1 VRSPWRVYAT
11 AASLA
16 VVAYFA
22 IPRGPA
28 ADALYV
34 AIGLSCVVAILVGTA
49 RYRPTSTL
57 PWMLLAAGQLVWV
70 AGDAVYSWLDA
81 TGTVPL
87 PSAADVL
94 YLSSYPLLAIGIA
107 QLIRAQHRSRD
118 FAGLVDSAIV
128 TAGFAL
134 LSWAFIAGP
143 MLEERAGSQ
152 LGLIVSLAY
161 PAGDIALLALLLRLM
176 TGQYAWSPP
185 FLMLIAALSCSLAA
199 DTVFAAAPSGE
210 VYSVGLDALWLASY
224 ALAGTAALHPQMTRL
239 TLPASRGRT
248 PFTAGRLMLL
258 AAAVLLP
265 VVLLLCQTVFGL
277 EVAHTTLIVGS
288 AVMSLLVM
296 ARMACDIDEIRATA
310 HQRDTLRADL
320 FHRATHDH
328 VTGVAN
334 RPFILQQIGAAL
346 ERGARAGTPS
356 ALIDIQLAGVAE
368 VLQESGFRQRDE
380 VLRSIAERLLGV
392 IDAEDCV
399 ARLGPDEFVV
409 LIDRLAPDTNLALLA
424 RQLLDAVSA
433 PLHLT
438 GRSSAVTGAIGI
450 SVSLDG
456 GTDADA
462 LLHEAR
468 VASEAAAAR
477 RGAGEPVEF
486 FDASLRREQS
496 ARRDIESG
504 LAVAIETGELE
515 VHYQPVVAVGTGVL
529 DGYEALV
536 RWDRPGYGV
545 LPPDEFIPVAE
556 RSDLVCELDRWVLR
570 EATRQLVAWTADD
583 PVGAADL
590 TVAVNVSG
598 RHLASDA
605 IVTDVAEALRLSG
618 LQPERLTIEVTE
630 TVLVDVPRASLQ
642 MSALRQLGVSVAIDD
657 FGTGYTSIGQLGS
670 LPADILKID
679 RSLVMSTD
687 PGATEL
693 LALIVRAG
701 HAHGLLVVAEGV
713 EGQQR
718 MDDLR
723 ELAYDS
729 AQGHLFARPLTAD
742 DARPGRSLHLVRHDD
757 ADSDLAR

>member
-1 VRSPWRVYAT
+1 VRSLWRIYAAT
-11 AASLA
+11 ASLA
-16 VVAYFA
+16 IVAYFVM
-22 IPRGPA
+22 PQGPG
-28 ADALYV
+28 ADVLYV
-34 AIGLSCVVAILVGTA
+34 AIGLSCVAAILFGAA
-49 RYRPTSTL
+49 RHRPASVL
-57 PWMLLAAGQLVWV
+57 PWVLLAAGQLVWV
-70 AGDAVYSWLDA
+70 GGDAVYSWLDA
-81 TGTVPL
+81 RGTVPL

-94 YLSSYPLLAIGIA
+94 YLLSYPLLAAGIVL
-107 QLIRAQHRSRD
+107 LIRAQHRARD

-128 TAGFAL
+128 TTAFAL

-143 MLEERAGSQ
+143 MLEDRAGSQ
-152 LGLIVSLAY
+152 AALAVSLAY
-161 PAGDIALLALLLRLM
+161 PAADVVLIALLLRLI
-176 TGQYAWSPP
+176 TGQYTWSSP
-185 FLMLIAALSCSLAA
+185 FLLLIAAMSASLAA
-199 DTVFAAAPSGE
+199 DTLFAAAPSGDA
-210 VYSVGLDALWLASY
+210 YSTGLDALWLACYVLS
-224 ALAGTAALHPQMTRL
+224 GTAALHPQMVRL
-239 TLPASRGRT
+239 TMPSSRGRT
-248 PFTAGRLMLL
+248 PFTAGRLVLL
-258 AAAVLLP
+258 GAAVLLP
-265 VVLLLCQTVFGL
+265 VALLLCHSIFDL
-277 EVAHTTLIVGS
+277 EVGHSTLVVGS

-310 HQRDTLRADL
+310 HQRDSLRADL

-334 RPFILQQIGAAL
+334 RPFILQQIAAAL
-346 ERGARAGTPS
+346 ERGARDGTPV
-356 ALIDIQLAGVAE
+356 ALIDVRLAGVTE
-368 VLQESGFRQRDE
+368 VLQEAGFLQRDE
-380 VLRSIAERLLGV
+380 ALRSVADRILGV

-409 LIDRLAPDTNLALLA
+409 LIDRLAPDTNLAALA
-424 RQLLDAVSA
+424 RELLDAVGA
-433 PLHLT
+433 PLRLT
-438 GRSSAVTGAIGI
+438 GRSATLGGAIGI

-462 LLHEAR
+462 LLYEAR
-468 VASEAAAAR
+468 VAATTAR
-477 RGAGEPVEF
+477 RAGREPIEF

-496 ARRDIESG
+496 ARKEIEAG
-504 LAVAIETGELE
+504 LAEAIVTGELE

-536 RWDRPGYGV
+536 RWDRPGHGI

-570 EATRQLVAWTADD
+570 EATRQLVAWTTED
-583 PVGAADL
+583 PVGAAGL
-590 TVAVNVSG
+590 TIAVNVSG

-605 IVTDVAEALRLSG
+605 IVTDVAEALRSSG

-630 TVLVDVPRASLQ
+630 TVLVDVPRASVQ
-642 MSALRQLGVSVAIDD
+642 MSALRGLGVSVAIDD

-679 RSLVMSTD
+679 RSLVMSTE

-729 AQGHLFARPLTAD
+729 AQGHLFARPLAAE
-742 DARPGRSLHLVRHDD
+742 DARPGRSLHLVRDD
-757 ADSDLAR
+757 GLGSDLAR